1 MTTERELRESVLVDV
16 MERVT
21 SELGEDVLALDWTI
35 LNILGESDSPAISKA
50 RISNQEALK
59 LLQKIGCKRPVRVA
73 EFRRGIE
80 VEQEHGPKLGKNT
93 NVTSGS
99 LESAARIALAHLKEI
114 PDYYTRLDKMEKDAK
129 KGKKVDEADLD
140 KTIAYAS
147 TRKKNL
153 KAILDGKLPIDSP
166 EAKSLVNGSIKRRIR
181 GEERLIKR
189 ARRSRIRNRK
199 QGYEPV
205 AKPQELRKR
214 LDGVSLSR
222 DKNGFFVRTHRA
234 RCKSY
239 PEPGKIPLKKIQ
251 FIRSTG

>member
-1 MTTERELRESVLVDV
+1 MQELRESVLADAMDLVAA
-16 MERVT
+16 
-21 SELGEDVLALDWTI
+21 ELGEEVLALDWGI
-35 LNILGESDSPAISKA
+35 LNVLAEGDAPEVAKA
-50 RISNQEALK
+50 RISNQEAVK
-59 LLQKIGCKRPVRVA
+59 LLQQMKCKHPVKLS

-80 VEQEHGPKLGKNT
+80 VEQEHGPKLGSNT
-93 NVTSGS
+93 NVTKGS
-99 LESAARIALAHLKEI
+99 LAAAARIALAHLKEI

-129 KGKKVDEADLD
+129 KGKKVEEADLE
-140 KTIAYAS
+140 KSMAYAAA
-147 TRKKNL
+147 RRKNL

-189 ARRSRIRNRK
+189 ARRARTRNRK

-234 RCKSY
+234 RSKSY